1 MEHKNGPVDH
11 NNTAQPADD
20 YHVTLADL
28 EPACGITDH
37 LDDVIFGLCDTS
49 HTDTLWADSNKQTT
63 VRDGFM
69 QFCQHLRHT
78 TNADTVYLCERQS
91 LRITTTTSAEYT
103 EDTDELH
110 RALTSAIS
118 NVNDCCEAFL
128 LPGVRVFIDQPTL
141 SYTVIPVSGADL
153 QLHAMPDTQTEYLAV
168 IVDADEEY
176 QQANPYTTEAVQ
188 AIFTSIIAD
197 ANAPDT
203 RQIQRAVFDQLKR
216 TCSACSNRITARR
229 HEIFLED
236 LRYVTVHFERLMAL
250 GAISDNTLGGTTID
264 NPFVTRAL
272 ESETPDSRGPESGA
286 PVTGAPV
293 TGAPVDAFVWG
304 WQSVASLIENDQY
317 PHSLYKQ
324 AELWGETFTTAVDIH
339 MLRESAFRYKDVCEA
354 ANLNSID
361 CIKPLCI
368 KVYPHT
374 LLQKSYLDTL
384 QELLEKTVIRG
395 EQVVLELSENTMVC
409 NAAAET
415 EEELH
420 SYKKHL
426 QLCSDRFGIRVGLS
440 EFGTGHSSL
449 LRASTLEPDVI
460 KLSAALLPDRHRS
473 EDEWADT
480 VSRLS
485 LVANTSTTDPD
496 SIKLKPAQILI
507 DASQLPSATDDE
519 MHGLFEKPVLT
530 ATEATQNQSLAA

>member
-1 MEHKNGPVDH
+1 MEHKIGRGDH
-11 NNTAQPADD
+11 NNTAQPAGV
-20 YHVTLADL
+20 YHVTLSDL
-28 EPACGITDH
+28 EPACGITDY

-49 HTDTLWADSNKQTT
+49 HTDTLLADSYRPDSSKQTPNKQTT
-63 VRDGFM
+63 VQDGFI

-78 TNADTVYLCERQS
+78 TNADTVYFCERQS
-91 LRITTTTSAEYT
+91 LRITTTTSTGFT

-128 LPGVRVFIDQPTL
+128 LPGVRVFTDQPTL
-141 SYTVIPVSGADL
+141 SYTVIPVSAAVP
-153 QLHAMPDTQTEYLAV
+153 QLHAMPDMQTEYLAI

-176 QQANPYTTEAVQ
+176 RQANPYITEVVQ
-188 AIFTSIIAD
+188 AIFTSINAD

-216 TCSACSNRITARR
+216 TCSTCSERITARR

-250 GAISDNTLGGTTID
+250 GAINDDAFDGSAID
-264 NPFVTRAL
+264 EPLVA
-272 ESETPDSRGPESGA
+272 GA
-286 PVTGAPV
+286 PVAE
-293 TGAPVDAFVWG
+293 APVDAFIWG
-304 WQSVASLIENDQY
+304 WQSVASLIENDRY
-317 PHSLYKQ
+317 PHSLYQQ
-324 AELWGETFTTAVDIH
+324 AELWGEAFTTTLDIH
-339 MLRESAFRYKDVCEA
+339 MLREAAFRYKDVCEA
-354 ANLNSID
+354 ANLISID

-368 KVYPHT
+368 KVYSHT
-374 LLQKSYLDTL
+374 LLQDSYLNTL
-384 QELLEKTVIRG
+384 QELLEKAVIRG
-395 EQVVLELSENTMVC
+395 EQVVLELSENTLVC
-409 NAAAET
+409 NAATET
-415 EEELH
+415 EAELH
-420 SYKKHL
+420 CYQKHL
-426 QLCSDRFGIRVGLS
+426 HSCSDRFGIRFGLS

-485 LVANTSTTDPD
+485 LVANTSTTDSD

-519 MHGLFEKPVLT
+519 MHGQFEKPVLT
-530 ATEATQNQSLAA
+530 TTEVTQNQSLAA